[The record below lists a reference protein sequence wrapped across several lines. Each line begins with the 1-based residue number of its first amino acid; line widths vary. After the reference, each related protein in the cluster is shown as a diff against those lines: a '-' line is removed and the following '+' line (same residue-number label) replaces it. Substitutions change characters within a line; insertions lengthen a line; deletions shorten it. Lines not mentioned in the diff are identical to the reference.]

1 MSILTCTFDV
11 PLALSHGLQWG
22 QKLYDLAYDFF
33 TFVIKIS
40 EARESDNKDVVKTNM
55 AKGGFFFQKVRF
67 VFQISK
73 YPKKITPNHYP
84 ELEIWNSRP

>member
-33 TFVIKIS
+33 TFFIQIS
-40 EARESDNKDVVKTNM
+40 EARKSDNEDVAKTTMAIYCWKINM
-55 AKGGFFFQKVRF
+55 TILLQ
-67 VFQISK
+67 
-73 YPKKITPNHYP
+73 
-84 ELEIWNSRP
+84 